1 MTFTSKYL
9 NTITGNSE
17 TPLRNTDYFV
27 FPSGTDR
34 EEIIDTLYQS
44 GALDDSLVRRAV
56 VYEVFYD
63 TLATSSQST
72 RSVEWDL
79 AMQYDMSRSTVQ
91 YIVRRGV
98 A

>member
-34 EEIIDTLYQS
+34 EEIIDTLEAYCKANNFS
-44 GALDDSLVRRAV
+44 RART
-56 VYEVFYD
+56 YEAIGEVLNGNCFQEHYHRYE
-63 TLATSSQST
+63 ATGQ
-72 RSVEWDL
+72 
-79 AMQYDMSRSTVQ
+79 TVQ
-91 YIVRRGV
+91 LSMSAIEVEF
-98 A
+98 

>member
-1 MTFTSKYL
+1 MTKIRQEL
-9 NTITGNSE
+9 IELLKAKHG
-17 TPLRNTDYFV
+17 PDAKA
-27 FPSGTDR
+27 

-44 GALDDSLVRRAV
+44 GALDVSRVRRAV